1 MYVYTYKFS
10 AYVNVRIY
18 IHLVYVYVCMYTH
31 TLNIHT
37 GRTSRTT
44 QPSESIFEKDE
55 LIEGGSNNSTKIDN
69 FSTKIE

>member
-1 MYVYTYKFS
+1 MFVCIY
-10 AYVNVRIY
+10 IY
-18 IHLVYVYVCMYTH
+18 IHLVYVYVDMYTH

-55 LIEGGSNNSTKIDN
+55 LTEGGSYNSRKIDN

>member
-1 MYVYTYKFS
+1 MYIHMNLVRMFS
-10 AYVNVRIY
+10 VRIY
-18 IHLVYVYVCMYTH
+18 IHFVYVYVGMYTH

-55 LIEGGSNNSTKIDN
+55 LIEGGSYILHNMK
-69 FSTKIE
+69 

>member
-1 MYVYTYKFS
+1 MFVCIYIY
-10 AYVNVRIY
+10 IY
-18 IHLVYVYVCMYTH
+18 IHLVYVYVDMYTH

-55 LIEGGSNNSTKIDN
+55 LTEGGSYNSRKIDN